1 MPALWSHC
9 KAYLAFH
16 WSRCKLYGLTVR
28 PCVALDVA
36 CTLSETKLFCSF
48 GVQCPVL
55 SLSDGSFFFS
65 PKFLTC
71 IQLFATPWTSSDQ
84 NAGMGSLSLLG
95 IKPRSPALQA
105 DSLLAEPQGK
115 PKNTGVGNLSLLQQ
129 IFPTQE
135 SNRGLLR
142 CRRIL
147 YQLSHQGVV
156 TVIWVIS
163 IAQISGFCL
172 MFCPFVLS
180 TTERDEFQ
188 EYLL

>member
-1 MPALWSHC
+1 MS
-9 KAYLAFH
+9 
-16 WSRCKLYGLTVR
+16 SVVTVR
-28 PCVALDVA
+28 WV
-36 CTLSETKLFCSF
+36 
-48 GVQCPVL
+48 
-55 SLSDGSFFFS
+55 FFFS

-84 NAGMGSLSLLG
+84 NAGMGNLSLLG
-95 IKPRSPALQA
+95 IKPRSPALQV

-135 SNRGLLR
+135 SNKGLLC

-180 TTERDEFQ
+180 TIERDEFQ
-188 EYLL
+188 EYLLWLWICLFFVNFIWIYHFLLHIFWISVTWYICLD